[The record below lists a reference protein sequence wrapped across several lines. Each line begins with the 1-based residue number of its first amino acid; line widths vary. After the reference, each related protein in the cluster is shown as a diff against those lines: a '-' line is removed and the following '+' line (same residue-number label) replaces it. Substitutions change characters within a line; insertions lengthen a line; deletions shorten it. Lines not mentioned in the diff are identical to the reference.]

1 MSYRALSLKFIIM
14 ERGETM
20 KYILF
25 LCFLLSALPSFAQ
38 SSFTIKFEP
47 LYGVEHTLNRYPEPA
62 RYSTRTFFGARILA
76 GTTLLSAELEGTQ
89 SNDRR
94 DYPSQNLKTEDQVQR
109 AMLGLRTTIP
119 ATSWLGTFA
128 RAGVRASKEKT
139 IITNTATDTQ
149 ETKEPPL
156 QFDPYAGAGIQ
167 LALGSALAANAGA
180 TWIFINEG
188 KPDVQY
194 TLGLTMKFGQVR

>member
-1 MSYRALSLKFIIM
+1 
-14 ERGETM
+14 M
-20 KYILF
+20 KRFLLLMLF
-25 LCFLLSALPSFAQ
+25 LFPMTSIAQ
-38 SSFTIKFEP
+38 SKFTLKFEP
-47 LYGVEHTLNRYPEPA
+47 LFGVEHTLNRYPEPA
-62 RYSTRTFFGARILA
+62 RYSTRTFFGARVLA
-76 GTTLLSAELEGTQ
+76 GSTLLSAELEGTQ
-89 SNDRR
+89 SNGRR

-139 IITNTATDTQ
+139 VITNTATDTS

-167 LALGSALAANAGA
+167 LALGSMLAANAGA
-180 TWIFINEG
+180 TWIFIDDG
-188 KPDVQY
+188 KADVQY
-194 TLGLTMKFGQVR
+194 TLGLTLKFGQVR